1 MGSTI
6 DIILKEN
13 KLSLT
18 EVRRKVLDLFLRANS
33 ALVAADIE
41 KNLPANIDRV
51 TVYRTLQTFLKKGL
65 IHLIPTTD
73 DSIKYAFTKEEM
85 KHKQLQQNHV
95 HFVCSNCNK
104 TFCLDEVTTPATKL
118 PKGFKEQFHELV
130 ITGICDNCK

>member
-1 MGSTI
+1 MGATI

-18 EVRRKVLDLFLRANS
+18 EVRRKVLELFIRTDC
-33 ALVAADIE
+33 ALVTADIE
-41 KNLPANIDRV
+41 KTLPANIDRV

-73 DSIKYAFTKEEM
+73 DSIKYAFTK
-85 KHKQLQQNHV
+85 HKQLQQNHV

-104 TFCLDEVTTPATKL
+104 TSCLDSVTIPIVKL